1 MGAFI
6 ADAMGSFLEFST
18 VIASE
23 EKMDACMT
31 MPGGGPY
38 NLEAGQYTDD
48 SELAVCLMQG
58 IVNSNKDSK
67 GIFVKDEIAK
77 MYSKWIISYPFD
89 MGNTTG
95 NALNELEYKPFW
107 KTASDNA
114 D

>member
-1 MGAFI
+1 MGASI

-31 MPGGGPY
+31 IPGGGPY

-58 IVNSNKDSK
+58 IVNSK
-67 GIFVKDEIAK
+67 GKFVKDEIAK
-77 MYSKWIISYPFD
+77 MYSQWIISQPFD
-89 MGNTTG
+89 MGGTTRNG
-95 NALNELEYKPFW
+95 LKELAEDPVWRTAMSNA
-107 KTASDNA
+107 S
-114 D
+114 